1 MAPLAMPSIARIAAI
16 SPFIASPLRQHQ
28 GSYFHWPLTSRTI
41 TSARS
46 STP

>member
-16 SPFIASPLRQHQ
+16 SPFIASSAQ